1 MHGSRTPDGLSK
13 AVLSSSD
20 DEFNPIASVEKAID
34 FPVATA
40 NGAARALCR
49 TRPLLWEPNNMK
61 KFAVAGAAIALMSL
75 AACGEQPAAETNEVA
90 NELVVNE
97 LESAANAAENAA
109 NALDNL
115 ADVANNAVAN
125 VAE

>member
-1 MHGSRTPDGLSK
+1 
-13 AVLSSSD
+13 
-20 DEFNPIASVEKAID
+20 
-34 FPVATA
+34 
-40 NGAARALCR
+40 
-49 TRPLLWEPNNMK
+49 MK

-97 LESAANAAENAA
+97 LEGAANAADNAA

-115 ADVANNAVAN
+115 ADVANNTAN
-125 VAE
+125 AAE

>member
-1 MHGSRTPDGLSK
+1 
-13 AVLSSSD
+13 
-20 DEFNPIASVEKAID
+20 
-34 FPVATA
+34 
-40 NGAARALCR
+40 
-49 TRPLLWEPNNMK
+49 MK